1 MQAMCGVRKVAKS
14 SSLFLNKNER
24 DYEMNIKQKQFLTA
38 NEIQQIKALAHI
50 CGQYDQIDYSS
61 DLHVNFLT
69 ARNKE
74 EMNDFL
80 LYDDTQLVGTL
91 SMYDFER
98 PTKLELIGFVHPDYR
113 KQHIGTTLLQTAMKE
128 IRKREANE
136 ALLIMNGDSA
146 SGKEFAKHMKLPYL
160 YSEYSMEFK
169 VKEGQKT
176 TKNTIQLTLASSESL
191 LDLIELSSQAFGDS
205 VENTSIW
212 LQKMMNSPSHQVYS
226 ALIDEKVI
234 GTITTSDQEQSTT
247 LSGFAVHPSY
257 QGKGYGKD
265 ILSYMVHTLIT
276 EGASTIE
283 LDVETKNTHAL
294 QLYTQCGFEMKTK
307 HDYYNIMNF
316 EVNACV

>member
-1 MQAMCGVRKVAKS
+1 
-14 SSLFLNKNER
+14 
-24 DYEMNIKQKQFLTA
+24 MNIEQKKSLTA
-38 NEIQQIKALAHI
+38 NEIQQMKELAHI
-50 CGQYDQIDYSS
+50 CGQHDEIDYSS

-69 ARNKE
+69 ARNNE
-74 EMNDFL
+74 ELNDFL
-80 LYDDTQLVGTL
+80 LYDDTQLIGAL

-98 PTKLELIGFVHPDYR
+98 PTKLELIGFVHPNYR
-113 KQHIGTTLLQTAMKE
+113 KQHIGTTLLLTAMKE
-128 IRKREANE
+128 IRIRKADE
-136 ALLIMNGDSA
+136 ALIIINGASA

-160 YSEYSMEFK
+160 YSEYSMEFQA
-169 VKEGQKT
+169 KEVQKP

-191 LDLIELSSQAFGDS
+191 LDLIDLSSKAFGDS

-212 LQKMMNSPSHQVYS
+212 LHKMMNLPSHQVYS
-226 ALIDEKVI
+226 ALIDDKVI
-234 GTITTSDQEQSTT
+234 GTITVSEQEQSTT

-283 LDVETKNTHAL
+283 LDVETKNINAL

-307 HDYYNIMNF
+307 HDYYNVMNF